1 MNRCADCGRALI
13 KPPALV
19 IGRCAYGPV
28 CAKRYI
34 VAPTRTL
41 QPVPM
46 RLPRARPVVDESQR
60 ELEFT

>member
-34 VAPTRTL
+34 LRPTRTL
-41 QPVPM
+41 TPVYD
-46 RLPRARPVVDESQR
+46 RRPRAVVVDPDQIPI
-60 ELEFT
+60 EFA